1 MGGAAA
7 SPAHVALNRFGLGAR
22 PGEADRLGSPAA
34 ARRWLLDQVGEE
46 VALTPEAAP
55 LPPTRKEAS
64 EALARVQEAFGA
76 RQAPDAQE
84 RVRLAQRGVQELRFR
99 DQAVVLLHRVG
110 TDAPFAERL
119 VAFWANH
126 LCVSWR
132 GRLPVAAL
140 AGVYEREVVR
150 PHLWGSYEEMVLA
163 SARHPAMLLYLDQ
176 ARSVGPDSP
185 LARTVLA
192 QRERRTQRLEAQGA
206 DAPET
211 PPVGLNENYARELLE
226 LHTLGVDGGYG
237 QADVEALAR
246 LLTGWSVEGPGA
258 LGVPGAIL
266 GAGGIGP
273 GGVGQRGMGA
283 GGMGAGGTGAGLMSA
298 APPGEAAAELRFVFR
313 PALHQAGDQYLL
325 GRRYRDPGGAARA
338 RGAGEG
344 RGEGAGE
351 ARGEGAGEARGE
363 AAIRELCRH
372 PATARFVAG
381 KLAAHFLGDEPDPT
395 SVEVLAERFASSGGN
410 LAEVSRALVE
420 LDAPWLAPDR
430 TPARR
435 KFRSPQDW
443 VVASLRALSP
453 SATPGSSPGSSQ
465 GSTAGSPRAALPMQG
480 LVPVLEQLR
489 HPLWG
494 PPSPQGYG
502 DALSDWGDPD
512 SLRIRTELARSLAQR
527 FLPGAARQMA
537 PVRAAPRLKAL
548 ASVLPPAAPDDP
560 LAGFLQEDGIPPVER
575 VALLLASPSF
585 QWR

>member
-1 MGGAAA
+1 MTPLPPATPTLSALREATGTASAA

-22 PGEADRLGSPAA
+22 PGEAERVGSLAA
-34 ARRWLLDQVGEE
+34 ARRWLLDQVGED
-46 VALTPEAAP
+46 VTVLPESGP
-55 LPPTRKEAS
+55 LPPTRREAS
-64 EALARVQEAFGA
+64 ETLARVQEAFGA
-76 RQAPDAQE
+76 RPAPDAQE
-84 RVRLAQRGVQELRFR
+84 QVRRAQRGVQELRLR
-99 DQAVVLLHRVG
+99 DQTALLVHRVA

-140 AGVYEREVVR
+140 AGVYEREVIR

-185 LARTVLA
+185 LARTVSA
-192 QRERRTQRLEAQGA
+192 QRERRAQRLEAQGV

-226 LHTLGVDGGYG
+226 LHTLGVDGGYD

-246 LLTGWSVEGPGA
+246 LLTGWSVQGPGA

-266 GAGGIGP
+266 GAGEG
-273 GGVGQRGMGA
+273 RA
-283 GGMGAGGTGAGLMSA
+283 GRLPSSGDANAS
-298 APPGEAAAELRFVFR
+298 ELRFVFR
-313 PALHQAGDQYLL
+313 PALHQPGDLHLL
-325 GRRYRDPGGAARA
+325 GRRYRDPGSGPRA
-338 RGAGEG
+338 V
-344 RGEGAGE
+344 
-351 ARGEGAGEARGE
+351 GAGEARGE
-363 AAIRELCRH
+363 AAIRDLCRH
-372 PATARFVAG
+372 PSTARFVAS
-381 KLAAHFLGDEPDPT
+381 KLATHFLGDEPDAT
-395 SVEVLAERFASSGGN
+395 SVEVLAERFASTGGN

-420 LDAPWLAPDR
+420 LDASWVAPPVASDR
-430 TPARR
+430 TPSGR

-453 SATPGSSPGSSQ
+453 TL
-465 GSTAGSPRAALPMQG
+465 PRGTLPMQG
-480 LVPVLEQLR
+480 LAPVLDQLR

-494 PPSPQGYG
+494 PASPQGYG

-512 SLRIRTELARSLAQR
+512 SLRIRTELARTLAQR
-527 FLPGAARQMA
+527 FLPGAARQVSA
-537 PVRAAPRLKAL
+537 ARATPRLETL
-548 ASVLPPAAPDDP
+548 ASVLPPAAPGDP
-560 LAGFLQEDGIPPVER
+560 LAGFLAEDEIPPVER